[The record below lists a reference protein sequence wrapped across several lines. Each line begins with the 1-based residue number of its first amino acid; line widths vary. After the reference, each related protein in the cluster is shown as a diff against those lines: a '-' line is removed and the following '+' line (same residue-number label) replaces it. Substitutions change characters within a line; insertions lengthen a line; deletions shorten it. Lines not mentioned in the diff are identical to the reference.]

1 MPTKKEGLLRGILRN
16 MTSRMSRISRSRRVQ
31 PSSMLPTGIIE
42 EELSQLTRR
51 QSRRQSRGQSRA
63 KTPAQREAERKEKA
77 AERAEMTRIRART
90 RASRPKGPSPEAM
103 RISREI
109 AQLHTNIANLSNQV
123 ETIKAESD
131 ANALKVMENVKEAQ
145 EKLDRIEGKKG
156 GKKSRTH
163 RKPKRARK

>member
-1 MPTKKEGLLRGILRN
+1 MPTKKEGLLRGILRK
-16 MTSRMSRISRSRRVQ
+16 MTSRMSRSRRVQ

-42 EELSQLTRR
+42 EELSQITRR
-51 QSRRQSRGQSRA
+51 QSRRQSRA

-77 AERAEMTRIRART
+77 AERAEMTRIRAMT
-90 RASRPKGPSPEAM
+90 SASRPKGPSPEAM

-109 AQLHTNIANLSNQV
+109 AQLHTNIANLSNQA

-131 ANALKVMENVKEAQ
+131 AKALKVMENVKEAQ
-145 EKLDRIEGKKG
+145 KELDRIEGKKG

>member
-1 MPTKKEGLLRGILRN
+1 MPTKKEGLLRGILRK
-16 MTSRMSRISRSRRVQ
+16 MTSRMSRSRRVQ

-42 EELSQLTRR
+42 EELSQRTRR

-77 AERAEMTRIRART
+77 AERAEMTRIRARI
-90 RASRPKGPSPEAM
+90 RASRPKVPSPEAQEVI
-103 RISREI
+103 RQHHEVLATI
-109 AQLHTNIANLSNQV
+109 AHYSKEMERLKTESNAMALEAMEEV
-123 ETIKAESD
+123 EEAKAMLDKIKE
-131 ANALKVMENVKEAQ
+131 
-145 EKLDRIEGKKG
+145 KKG